1 MKTNAIMK
9 NIWLCIMLITAL
21 ACQKDPYKD
30 VESNEKSIEA
40 FTLGD
45 GLVQIGPAE
54 INRSAGTVMVKVL
67 MQGNTDLSKVR
78 PSIQSSYKASISP
91 ASGETINFSGNGNKT
106 KYTVTAESGE
116 TREWTVELVPFTES
130 ILGTYAVT
138 DLVVYGGTGPE
149 YGGAAVLKM
158 TDKPWIWPAAD
169 GPAAEL
175 DNQLVFTFGGV
186 TAEGNTFGN
195 ISNNAGADGKYANF
209 LFTGT
214 PQTDVNS
221 FYRTIP
227 KGEGKWSRNY
237 VNNTIT
243 FTFADGKTATGKF
256 IGAGTIDLGNNA
268 KKTVASQSFEFTLN
282 GNDDWGNIYSDL
294 DKFVKKPR
302 RFWIDVR
309 KN

>member
-1 MKTNAIMK
+1 MLK
-9 NIWLCIMLITAL
+9 NIWILLLVLGTA

-40 FTLGD
+40 FTLGN

-54 INRSAGTVMVKVL
+54 INRSAGTVTVKVL
-67 MQGNTDLSKVR
+67 MQGNTDLSNVR

-91 ASGETINFSGNGNKT
+91 ASGEPVNFTANGNKT
-106 KYTVTAESGE
+106 RYTVRAESGQQ
-116 TREWTVELVPFTES
+116 REWTVEVIPFTET

-149 YGGAAVLKM
+149 YNGAAVLKM

-175 DNQLVFTFGGV
+175 DNQLTFTFGGV
-186 TAEGNTFGN
+186 TAEGNTFGT
-195 ISNNAGADGKYANF
+195 ISNTAGADGKYANF

-214 PQTDVNS
+214 PQTDVNN

-227 KGEGKWSRNY
+227 KGEGKWTRNY
-237 VNNTIT
+237 VTNTVT
-243 FTFADGKTATGKF
+243 FTFSDGKTATGKF
-256 IGAGTIDLGNNA
+256 VGAGTTDLGNGA
-268 KKTVASQSFEFTLN
+268 KKTVVNQAFEFTLN
-282 GNDDWGNIYSDL
+282 GTDDWGNIYSDL

-302 RFWIDVR
+302 TYWIDVK